1 VKDHQSGKKDDIKK
15 KRTPYGKVERWLTK
29 YPSWKT
35 RIETLKAQLEHI
47 PGLAQRLD
55 LVPIYGKG
63 QPNESIPNE
72 IIRRFQIREKELPR
86 LELRVKLI
94 DIACSRLRAEEKE
107 LVRLKYFEEVLNPSI
122 MAELNWSPRTFYRRR
137 IEVLDKIYDALGRE
151 DAHWWFE
158 GMEVESAAD

>member
-1 VKDHQSGKKDDIKK
+1 MKDDQNGKKDDRKK

-47 PGLAQRLD
+47 PGLTQRLD

-94 DIACSRLRAEEKE
+94 DIPQRVASPPTAVGRLR
-107 LVRLKYFEEVLNPSI
+107 V
-122 MAELNWSPRTFYRRR
+122 
-137 IEVLDKIYDALGRE
+137 DRE
-151 DAHWWFE
+151 R
-158 GMEVESAAD
+158 